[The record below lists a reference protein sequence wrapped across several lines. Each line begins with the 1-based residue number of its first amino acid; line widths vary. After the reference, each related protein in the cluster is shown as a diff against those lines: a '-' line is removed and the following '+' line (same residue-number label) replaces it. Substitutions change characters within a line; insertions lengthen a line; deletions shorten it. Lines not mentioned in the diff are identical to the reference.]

1 MARLVWMA
9 ILMGAAPAAAA
20 AQAGRDAVLQVDPAA
35 AIGERVAGGLVTA
48 RCTAGGT
55 TLRFE
60 LAGLVPGATYSLW
73 MFVFD
78 RSREALTPADAT
90 AAGALGSARAGGH
103 EFRADAQGRA
113 DLALVQPAGRLSAF
127 GVVPGCLLDQPAW
140 RVVGAYHPRRVT
152 AGTLRPPAGEAI
164 VHFGVRS
171 TSPAPMATN

>member
-1 MARLVWMA
+1 MARLAWVA
-9 ILMGAAPAAAA
+9 ILMGAASAAVA
-20 AQAGRDAVLQVDPAA
+20 AQTGRDAVMAVDPAA
-35 AIGERVAGGLVTA
+35 AIGERVAGGVVTA
-48 RCTAGGT
+48 RCAAGGT

-78 RSREALTPADAT
+78 QPREAPTPADAT
-90 AAGALGSARAGGH
+90 AAGALGPATERGH
-103 EFRADAQGRA
+103 EFRAGPLGRA
-113 DLALVQPAGRLSAF
+113 DLVVVQPAGRLSAF
-127 GVVPGCLLDQPAW
+127 GAVRGCLLDEPAW